1 MVNLRVYKI
10 NQEPLQTLVF
20 NKSHKS
26 SADLIRQVK
35 QKLARQ
41 YWNFKTI
48 EVNELSNDEV
58 VVVFEAKDETNEKTL
73 FDFIFLREN
82 KLLDDIRK
90 ELK

>member
-10 NQEPLQTLVF
+10 NEESLQTLVF

-26 SADLIRQVK
+26 SSDLIRQVK
-35 QKLARQ
+35 QKFLRQ
-41 YWNFKTI
+41 YNNFKAL
-48 EVNELSNDEV
+48 EVHEINNDEV
-58 VVVFEAKDETNEKTL
+58 IVVFKAKNENNEKVM